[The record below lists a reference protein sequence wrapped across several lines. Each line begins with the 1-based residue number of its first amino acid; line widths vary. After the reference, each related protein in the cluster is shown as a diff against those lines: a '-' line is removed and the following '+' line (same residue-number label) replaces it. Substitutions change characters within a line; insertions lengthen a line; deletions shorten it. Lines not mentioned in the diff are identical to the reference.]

1 MKIVIFA
8 PHPDDEI
15 YGCGGSILKW
25 LDNGHNVHI
34 IYVTDNRAL
43 ISWGIKENQL
53 IKEKA
58 APYIDLSEDQ
68 IGEIGL
74 NEAQEVA
81 RNFGFPANN
90 IHLFK
95 FHDQDAVN
103 QISNGKDLAKKVLIR
118 TDRIVL
124 PSNNN
129 NHPDHQATHEM
140 AKSAALEM
148 RLDNVEFYVFAI
160 YNVLKIP
167 MDRQI
172 KIKMVEYR
180 DKLYELMRGYKT
192 QLCLK
197 DTYLGWQTLKRRRM
211 ERFGVFGLEDVNKF
225 YNF

>member
-1 MKIVIFA
+1 MRICIFA

-25 LDNGHNVHI
+25 IDEGHDLHI

-43 ISWGIKENQL
+43 ITWGKKENQL
-53 IKEKA
+53 IEDKV
-58 APYIDLSEDQ
+58 APYIDLSEE
-68 IGEIGL
+68 EIGKIGL
-74 NEAQEVA
+74 EEAKKVA
-81 RNFGFPANN
+81 NNFGFPDNN
-90 IHLFK
+90 IHLFE
-95 FHDQDAVN
+95 FHDQDAIN
-103 QISNGKDLAKKVLIR
+103 QISKGKDLAKKLLIG

-129 NHPDHQATHEM
+129 NHSDHQATHEM
-140 AKSAALEM
+140 AKSAAIEM
-148 RLDNVEFYVFAI
+148 KLDNVEFYVFAI

-172 KIKMVEYR
+172 KIKMIEYR

-211 ERFGVFGLEDVNKF
+211 ERFGVFRLEDANKF